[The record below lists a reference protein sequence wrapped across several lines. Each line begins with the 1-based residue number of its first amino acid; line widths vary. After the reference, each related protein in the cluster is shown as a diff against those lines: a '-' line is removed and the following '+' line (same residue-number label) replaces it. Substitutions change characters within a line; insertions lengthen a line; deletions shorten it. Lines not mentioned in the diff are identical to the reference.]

1 LSRPPALPRF
11 RGSIVAL
18 ATPFDDSPAR
28 EVDFTA
34 FRGLIEYQ
42 LERESDG
49 LVIGGTTGESAT
61 LTHRERIALIEYACS
76 VVRKRVPVIAGVGS
90 SSTRATCETACEA
103 QRAGADGL
111 LVVTP
116 SYNRPGQEG
125 LAAHYHAV
133 ASATGL
139 PLVLY
144 NVPARTAVDLLPATV
159 AEIARANPTV
169 VAIKEASNSLERIHE
184 LVALGSID
192 VLCGDDRWIA
202 DAMEIGAVGLIGVVS
217 NLVPEMVSRLVHSFD
232 EGSASSD
239 RARAP
244 AFVESLT
251 PLIRALGLETNPT
264 PLKAALAH
272 AGLCRGTLRL
282 PLVPIRPENQKRL
295 EEALAFVGL

>member
-1 LSRPPALPRF
+1 LSWSP
-11 RGSIVAL
+11 IVAL

-28 EVDFTA
+28 EIDFAA
-34 FRGLIEYQ
+34 FRGLIDFQ
-42 LERESDG
+42 LERGSDG
-49 LVIGGTTGESAT
+49 LVVGGTTGESAT
-61 LTHRERIALIEYACS
+61 LTHRERLALVEFACG

-90 SSTRATCETACEA
+90 SSTRATCETAYEA

-116 SYNRPGQEG
+116 SYNRPSQEG
-125 LAAHYHAV
+125 LAAHYHEV
-133 ASATGL
+133 ASATRL

-144 NVPARTAVDLLPATV
+144 NVPARTAVDLLPSTV
-159 AEIARANPTV
+159 AEIAAANPTV

-202 DAMEIGAVGLIGVVS
+202 DALEIGAVGLIGVVS
-217 NLVPEMVSRLVHSFD
+217 NVVPDMVSQLVHSFD
-232 EGSASSD
+232 GGDGDD

-244 AFVESLT
+244 GFVESLT

-264 PLKAALAH
+264 PLKAALEH
-272 AGLCRGTLRL
+272 TGLCRGALRL
-282 PLVPIRPENQKRL
+282 PLVPLRPENRKRL
-295 EEALAFVGL
+295 EEALAFIGL